1 MEWHLDG
8 PEGPMTI
15 AAATPDEAVEK
26 YGHFHQLEDYELGDV
41 FVASVEVPA

>member
-8 PEGPMTI
+8 PEGPMTV

-26 YGHFHQLEDYELGDV
+26 YGQFFQLESYELRDV
-41 FVASVEVPA
+41 YVESVEVPA